1 MVFYLLFIV
10 TLGLNSFPNSY
21 IAIAQGHADEIPTTW
36 TSIEKVEDVSIGNS
50 YWAKVHVNADTGDK
64 FTLQGG
70 NWYMQN
76 IQFYNGH
83 AELIHVG
90 NYLSFEA
97 TEEQTFYL
105 YYDFHDEKESDFFK
119 ITLTK
124 TEDFLAR
131 KYAKNIFQSAFNSIL
146 IFVLLVCCFFIIGS
160 MSRIYGN
167 YILYILSILVFFS
180 YQYGLLGELVPI
192 VNKIPPTWMWILS
205 ASISFTYVHFSRSF
219 LDMKTKDPL
228 NYKVTTYGLYF
239 ILAIVFTESL
249 ARIFNYDILH
259 QVWYKTLILTIEF
272 GLMVVFITRIAMMR
286 TIISNIFLI
295 GAFILLLSSLT
306 GQIAST
312 FKIAYETNFF
322 VQIGLV
328 LDVFILSIGIATR
341 VNIIQKERRDAQ
353 QKLIE
358 QLTLNEGLQQ
368 EYLKKLEK
376 EVAERTSDL
385 AKRNTENETLL
396 KEVHHRVKNN
406 LQMITSLLN
415 MQQRR
420 LNENAAK
427 NALNLTKNRVK
438 SISLIH
444 EHLYK
449 HDDFSKINLA
459 DYVEELTFM
468 LIDSLYK
475 RPRKIK
481 TSIHVKNLQTDIE
494 TAIPVGLILNE
505 LITNSIKYAFQE
517 HDDPRLSI
525 SVEFVNDL
533 LEINIIDNGKGIL
546 ENGISTGF
554 GSTIINTLIE
564 NSEGTLEYPETTNGL
579 HVRIQLKSIKVIDAP
594 DEVGTLD

>member
-1 MVFYLLFIV
+1 MYYLLLIV
-10 TLGLNSFPNSY
+10 TFWLNSIPNSSIS
-21 IAIAQGHADEIPTTW
+21 IAEGHVDKVPTAW
-36 TSIEKVEDVSIGNS
+36 TSLEKVEEVAIGKS
-50 YWAKVHVNADTGDK
+50 YWAKVNFKGYKGDK
-64 FTLQGG
+64 ITLQGG

-76 IQFYNGH
+76 IQFYNVQ
-83 AELIHVG
+83 AQLIHVG
-90 NYLSFEA
+90 NHLSFEA
-97 TEEQTFYL
+97 DDDQTFYL
-105 YYDFHDEKESDFFK
+105 FYPFHDEKESDFFK
-119 ITLTK
+119 ITLSK
-124 TEDFLAR
+124 TEGFLAR

-146 IFVLLVCCFFIIGS
+146 IFVLLVCCFFIMGS
-160 MSRIYGN
+160 MNRIYSN

-180 YQYGLLGELVPI
+180 YQYGLLGELLPM
-192 VNKIPPTWMWILS
+192 VNQIPPTWMWILS

-239 ILAIVFTESL
+239 ILAIVLTESL
-249 ARIFNYDILH
+249 ARIFDYDILH

-358 QLTLNEGLQQ
+358 QLTLNESLQQ

-385 AKRNTENETLL
+385 AKQNTENETLL

-420 LNENAAK
+420 LSENAAK
-427 NALNLTKNRVK
+427 HALNLTKNRVK

-449 HDDFSKINLA
+449 HDDFSTINLA

-468 LIDSLYK
+468 LIESLYRGPK
-475 RPRKIK
+475 KIK
-481 TSIHVKNLQTDIE
+481 TDTQATNLQVDIE
-494 TAIPVGLILNE
+494 TAIPIGLILNE

-517 HDDPRLSI
+517 HDDPQLSI
-525 SVEFVNDL
+525 SVALINDF
-533 LEINIIDNGKGIL
+533 LELNVVDNG
-546 ENGISTGF
+546 NGLQEEKKTTGF
-554 GSTIINTLIE
+554 GSTIINSLIE
-564 NSEGTLEYPETTNGL
+564 NSEGALEYPQTATGL
-579 HVRIQLKSIKVIDAP
+579 HVKVRLKAFKVIQAP
-594 DEVGTLD
+594 DEVAALD

>member
-1 MVFYLLFIV
+1 MYHLLFIIS
-10 TLGLNSFPNSY
+10 LWLNSTPNAS
-21 IAIAQGHADEIPTTW
+21 IAIAEGNVDKIPTNW
-36 TSIEKVEDVSIGNS
+36 TSLEAVEEVAIGKS
-50 YWAKVHVNADTGDK
+50 YWAKVQVSAIPGDK
-64 FTLQGG
+64 LTLQGG
-70 NWYMQN
+70 NWYMQRIHFLN
-76 IQFYNGH
+76 DQSK
-83 AELIHVG
+83 LIHIG
-90 NYLSFEA
+90 NHLTFEA
-97 TEEQTFYL
+97 EGDQTFYL
-105 YYDFHDEKESDFFK
+105 YYPFHDEKESDFFK

-146 IFVLLVCCFFIIGS
+146 IFVLLVCCFFIMGS
-160 MSRIYGN
+160 MSRIYSN

-180 YQYGLLGELVPI
+180 YQYGLLGELIPF

-228 NYKVTTYGLYF
+228 NYKVTTFGLYF

-249 ARIFNYDILH
+249 ARIFDYDILH

-272 GLMVVFITRIAMMR
+272 GLMIVFITRIAMMR
-286 TIISNIFLI
+286 TIISSIFLI
-295 GAFILLLSSLT
+295 GAFILLLASLT

-312 FKIAYETNFF
+312 FKIAYETNLF
-322 VQIGLV
+322 VQVGLV

-376 EVAERTSDL
+376 KVAERTADL

-420 LNENAAK
+420 LSENAAK
-427 NALNLTKNRVK
+427 HALNLTKNRVK
-438 SISLIH
+438 SIGLIH

-449 HDDFSKINLA
+449 HADFSKINLA
-459 DYVEELTFM
+459 DYVEELTFI
-468 LIDSLYK
+468 LIDSLY
-475 RPRKIK
+475 RGPRKIK
-481 TSIHVKNLQTDIE
+481 TTIEVKDLKADIE
-494 TAIPVGLILNE
+494 TAIPLGLILNE
-505 LITNSIKYAFQE
+505 LITNSIKYAFNE
-517 HDDPRLSI
+517 HADPHIII
-525 SVEFVNDL
+525 SVALVESA
-533 LEINIIDNGKGIL
+533 LELNVIDNGHGL
-546 ENGISTGF
+546 VNEETTSGF

-564 NSEGTLEYPETTNGL
+564 SNDGKLEYPKITTGL
-579 HVRIQLKSIKVIDAP
+579 HVRVRLKAFKVI
-594 DEVGTLD
+594 EVPIEVSSLD